1 MILPTLLALLHGDS
15 RAMELAYFWAAVL
28 LALTPVIIFGT
39 IGGLVLRRIWKER
52 QVTDEVGTLNSERG
66 TEDPA

>member
-28 LALTPVIIFGT
+28 LALTPVVILGGIGVWLARKMWRERHGT
-39 IGGLVLRRIWKER
+39 GEQGAGS
-52 QVTDEVGTLNSERG
+52 GT
-66 TEDPA
+66 